1 MCDKAM
7 LCWST
12 LSLAST
18 RNLCML
24 RSKLRCDVLWR
35 CCKLHRKYQGKR
47 GSRSYFVALAS
58 TEEAVPCQALLSG
71 FFCGIGSCCCH
82 AVHPFILSSPSCF
95 SKGLKNRKSVFPK
108 AVWAIVSISLLAS
121 GDAAGFILDF
131 LAVTKL
137 KVCVEPSCP
146 RRSLQASL

>member
-1 MCDKAM
+1 
-7 LCWST
+7 
-12 LSLAST
+12 
-18 RNLCML
+18 ML

-58 TEEAVPCQALLSG
+58 TEEAVPVRRCCLVSSAALALAAVMLFIRSSYLAHLVSPK
-71 FFCGIGSCCCH
+71 GS
-82 AVHPFILSSPSCF
+82 
-95 SKGLKNRKSVFPK
+95 RTKSVFPK

>member
-1 MCDKAM
+1 MIWQLDRMSVDGHHWKKLIVVGSPLHVRQGNAV
-7 LCWST
+7 LEHAFV
-12 LSLAST
+12 AST

-35 CCKLHRKYQGKR
+35 CCK
-47 GSRSYFVALAS
+47 
-58 TEEAVPCQALLSG
+58 
-71 FFCGIGSCCCH
+71 
-82 AVHPFILSSPSCF
+82 PFILSSPSCF